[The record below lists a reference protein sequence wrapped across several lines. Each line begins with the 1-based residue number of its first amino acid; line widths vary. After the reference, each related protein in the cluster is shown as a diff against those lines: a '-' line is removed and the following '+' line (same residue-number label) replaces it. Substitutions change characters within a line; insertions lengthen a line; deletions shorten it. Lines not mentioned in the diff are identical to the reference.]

1 MFHEPNPFCSVIR
14 DLHGWSRLGGIDVSK
29 KWFNV
34 GKVANTH
41 GIRGELKIVPLTDFP
56 EDRFAV
62 GSHLTLTDVSGQDTL
77 TVEVESARAHKNT
90 YIVKLKG
97 YENINEVEKY
107 KGWMLKID
115 EEQLSELDEDEYYYH
130 EIVGCAVVSDEGE
143 QLGTVS
149 EILAPGANHV
159 WVVDRPTGKQLLIPV
174 IDDVVLDVNVESKL
188 ITVHLMEGLV

>member
-1 MFHEPNPFCSVIR
+1 MTT
-14 DLHGWSRLGGIDVSK
+14 

-56 EDRFAV
+56 EDRFAI
-62 GSHLTLTDVSGQDTL
+62 GSQLTLTDTSGRDNIS
-77 TVEVESARAHKNT
+77 VEVESARAHKNT
-90 YIVKLKG
+90 YILKLKSF
-97 YENINEVEKY
+97 EHINDVEKY
-107 KGWMLKID
+107 KGWMLKIN
-115 EEQLSELDEDEYYYH
+115 EEQLSDLDEDEYYYH
-130 EIVGCAVVSDEGE
+130 EIVGCQVVSDEGE

-159 WVVDRPTGKQLLIPV
+159 WVVNRPTGKQLLIPV

-188 ITVHLMEGLV
+188 ITVHLMEGLE